1 MCRGLLFVHSGNK
14 SFCLPRRNN
23 NKKLGEFLFIDI
35 FYVFTL
41 NHLIYRSGI
50 CEFCLTKETFLRLAD
65 LFHLKNFCNHNTQSK
80 CIFWW
85 WFSTEKKNTHEIS
98 WARQRVIFWNLFP
111 FFRLVF
117 FIISQSPQS
126 QRKDEWRKRDKNVI
140 QMCIKRIKLTWNE
153 IDCWWM

>member
-1 MCRGLLFVHSGNK
+1 MQGLLFVHSGNK

-85 WFSTEKKNTHEIS
+85 WFSTEKKTHTRNIASKTKSYFLKSIS
-98 WARQRVIFWNLFP
+98 IFSSC
-111 FFRLVF
+111 F